1 MAVCAHCLLDVPGE
15 PAIRETID
23 GKVTIFCCPGCRAI
37 HALLRSEG
45 LTGFYD
51 RRQGWIPGP
60 PETARVPLDAFDG
73 AVRTSGR
80 QAEADLV
87 LSGIRCASCVWL
99 IERYLGRR
107 HGILSTRVNFAT
119 GRARVSWDPSET
131 GIRDVILAI
140 RALGYTPYPPESLP
154 AGDAL
159 RRETSDLL
167 LRFGTAAFLSMQVML
182 FTAGLYAGYFQG
194 IDARYAH
201 LFRWLCF
208 LLSTPV
214 VFYSGAPF
222 FHGALHG
229 ARHGAFG
236 MDALVFLG
244 AFSAYGYSTASLFLG
259 GEVYFDTAT
268 MILTLILL
276 GRYIEAG
283 ARAHAAEGISRLVR
297 IAPVMARK
305 AVPGGG
311 TADVPVASLS
321 PGDLV
326 EVVPGERMPV
336 DGNVVEGGSEAD
348 EALLSGES
356 APVPKTAGDPV
367 VAGSLNGTGRLLV
380 RVART
385 GADTVLSRIVQ
396 AVEEAQARKA
406 PIQRLADR
414 VVGGFVPFI
423 VLVAAGTILFRLH
436 GGIPLHAALMAG
448 ISVLVIACPCALGLA
463 TPLAVLVGTTSAQ
476 ARGIL
481 IRGGDVLEQTARVRC
496 VLFDKT
502 GTLTLGRPRLT
513 HVEGIGIGR
522 EDALRLAASLESSSE
537 HAIGRAIAEAFP
549 AARRLPVH
557 GFRAHP
563 GEGIEGEIDG
573 VRYLLGR
580 PELLERFG
588 VALDGDA
595 SRAYAAHS
603 AARRTAVLLSDASR
617 PLAILATE
625 DALRPEAAGAVSL
638 LRASGTAVAMVTG
651 DDPGVAER
659 VAGEAGI
666 GDVRARVTPEGKRE
680 EVRRARER
688 FGPVLVVGDGVNDAP
703 ALAEADVGVAM
714 GRGTGLAI
722 HSAGATL
729 MTEDLLRIP
738 AFLALSRATMRV
750 IRQNLFWAF
759 SYNLVAIPLAVVG
772 KLHPIA
778 AAAFMVGSSLLV
790 VGNSLRLSGPF
801 HKYGVAPRASMRRA
815 GKARD

>member
-1 MAVCAHCLLDVPGE
+1 MSGNSTKAVCAHCLLEVPVE
-15 PAIRETID
+15 AAIRETID
-23 GKVTIFCCPGCRAI
+23 GKDTVFCCPGCRAI

-45 LTGFYD
+45 LTGFYT
-51 RRQGWIPGP
+51 RRNGWTPGP
-60 PETARVPLDAFDG
+60 PESARVPIDSFDG
-73 AVRTSGR
+73 AVRISGR
-80 QAEADLV
+80 RAEADLV
-87 LSGIRCASCVWL
+87 LTGIRCASCVWL
-99 IERYLGRR
+99 IERYLGGRP
-107 HGILSTRVNFAT
+107 GVLSARVNFAT
-119 GRARVSWDPSET
+119 GRSTISWDPSVT
-131 GIRDVILAI
+131 GIGPIVMAI
-140 RALGYTPYPPESLP
+140 RALGYTPYPPESLS

-194 IDARYAH
+194 IDARYAR

-222 FHGALHG
+222 LRGALRG

-244 AFSAYGYSTASLFLG
+244 AFSAYAYSIASLFLG

-283 ARAHAAEGISRLVR
+283 AKSRAADGISRLVR
-297 IAPVMARK
+297 LSPVTARK

-311 TADVPVASLS
+311 TIDVPVASLS

-326 EVVPGERMPV
+326 EIVPGERISA
-336 DGNVVEGGSEAD
+336 DGSVAEGISEAD
-348 EALLSGES
+348 ESMLTGES

-380 RVART
+380 RVLRT
-385 GADTVLSRIVQ
+385 GGETVLSQVVQ

-406 PIQRLADR
+406 PIQRAADR
-414 VVGGFVPFI
+414 VVRVFVPSI

-436 GGIPLHAALMAG
+436 AGIPPHAALMAG

-463 TPLAVLVGTTSAQ
+463 TPLAVLVGTASAQ

-481 IRGGDVLEQTARVRC
+481 VRGGDVIELAARVRC

-502 GTLTLGRPRLT
+502 GTLTRGRPRLAA
-513 HVEGIGIGR
+513 VEGIGIGR
-522 EDALRLAASLESSSE
+522 DDALRIAASIEASSE
-537 HAIGRAIAEAFP
+537 HAIGRAIADALP
-549 AARRLPVH
+549 VARRLPVRR
-557 GFRAHP
+557 FRAHP

-580 PELLERFG
+580 PELLARFG
-588 VALDGDA
+588 VEPGEE
-595 SRAYAAHS
+595 
-603 AARRTAVLLSDASR
+603 AARRIAALPAADRTAVLLADDSR
-617 PLAILATE
+617 PIAILATE
-625 DALRPEAAGAVSL
+625 DTLRPEAAGAVSR
-638 LRASGTAVAMVTG
+638 LRASGIAVAMVTG
-651 DDPGVAER
+651 DDPAVAAR

-666 GDVRARVTPEGKRE
+666 DDVRARVTPEGKSE
-680 EVRRARER
+680 EVRRARKR

-703 ALAEADVGVAM
+703 ALAEGDVGVAM

-722 HSAGATL
+722 HSASATL

-738 AFLALSRATMRV
+738 SFLALSRATMRV

-759 SYNLVAIPLAVVG
+759 SYNLVAVPLAVAG

-778 AAAFMVGSSLLV
+778 AAAFMAGSSLLV
-790 VGNSLRLSGPF
+790 AGNSLRLRKG
-801 HKYGVAPRASMRRA
+801 G
-815 GKARD
+815 G

>member
-1 MAVCAHCLLDVPGE
+1 MAACAHCLLEVPE
-15 PAIRETID
+15 ESATRETVD
-23 GKVTIFCCPGCRAI
+23 GRETFFCCPGCREI
-37 HALLRSEG
+37 HRLLRSEG
-45 LTGFYD
+45 LTGFYA
-51 RRQGWIPGP
+51 RRHGWTPGP
-60 PETARVPLDAFDG
+60 PESARVPLDAFDG
-73 AVRTSGR
+73 AVRSSGR

-99 IERYLGRR
+99 IERYLGGRP
-107 HGILSTRVNFAT
+107 GVLSTRVNFAT
-119 GRARVSWDPSET
+119 GRARISWDPSET
-131 GIRDVILAI
+131 GIGDVVLAI

-154 AGDAL
+154 VGDAL

-194 IDARYAH
+194 IDARYER
-201 LFRWLCF
+201 LFRVLCF

-222 FHGALHG
+222 LLGALRG

-283 ARAHAAEGISRLVR
+283 ARSRAADGISRLVR
-297 IAPVMARK
+297 LAPVMARK

-311 TADVPVASLS
+311 AIDVPVASLS
-321 PGDLV
+321 PADLV
-326 EVVPGERMPV
+326 EIVPGERMPV
-336 DGNVVEGGSEAD
+336 DGKVIEGNSEAD
-348 EALLSGES
+348 ESMLTGES
-356 APVPKTAGDPV
+356 APVSKTAGDPV

-380 RVART
+380 QVVRT
-385 GADTVLSRIVQ
+385 GGETVLSRVVQ

-406 PIQRLADR
+406 PIQRAADR
-414 VVGGFVPFI
+414 VVRFFVPAI
-423 VLVAAGTILFRLH
+423 LLIAAGTVFLGLH
-436 GGIPLHAALMAG
+436 GGSLPHVALMAG

-481 IRGGDVLEQTARVRC
+481 VRGGDVLEQAARVRC

-513 HVEGIGIGR
+513 DVEGIGIGR
-522 EDALRLAASLESSSE
+522 EDALRLAASLEASSE
-537 HAIGRAIAEAFP
+537 HAIGRAIADALP
-549 AARRLPVH
+549 AAGCLPVR

-588 VALDGDA
+588 VSASGEA
-595 SRAYAAHS
+595 SRAYAALS
-603 AARRTAVLLSDASR
+603 AARRTAVLLSDGSR

-651 DDPGVAER
+651 DDPGVAAR
-659 VAGEAGI
+659 VAGEVGI
-666 GDVRARVTPEGKRE
+666 EDIRARVTPEGKRG

-759 SYNLVAIPLAVVG
+759 SYNLVAIPLAVAG

-778 AAAFMVGSSLLV
+778 AAAFMAGSSLLV
-790 VGNSLRLSGPF
+790 VGNSLRL
-801 HKYGVAPRASMRRA
+801 RR
-815 GKARD
+815 GAR

>member
-1 MAVCAHCLLDVPGE
+1 MAVCAHCLLGVPE
-15 PAIRETID
+15 ASATRETID
-23 GKVTIFCCPGCRAI
+23 GRETIFCCPGCRAI
-37 HALLRSEG
+37 HGLLRSEG
-45 LTGFYD
+45 LTGFYA
-51 RRQGWIPGP
+51 RRHGWTPGP
-60 PETARVPLDAFDG
+60 PETTRVPLDAFDG
-73 AVRTSGR
+73 AVRASGR
-80 QAEADLV
+80 HAEADLV

-99 IERYLGRR
+99 IERYLGGRP
-107 HGILSTRVNFAT
+107 GILSTRVNFAT
-119 GRARVSWDPSET
+119 GRARVYWDPSET
-131 GIRDVILAI
+131 GIGEVVLAI

-194 IDARYAH
+194 IDARYAS
-201 LFRWLCF
+201 LFRGLCF

-214 VFYSGAPF
+214 IFYSGAPF
-222 FHGALHG
+222 IRGALRG

-259 GEVYFDTAT
+259 GDVYFDTAT

-276 GRYIEAG
+276 GRCIEAG
-283 ARAHAAEGISRLVR
+283 ARARAAEGISRLVR
-297 IAPVMARK
+297 LAPVMARK

-321 PGDLV
+321 AEDLV

-336 DGNVVEGGSEAD
+336 DGTVVEGASEAD

-367 VAGSLNGTGRLLV
+367 IAGALNGTGRLLV

-414 VVGGFVPFI
+414 VVRGFVPTI

-436 GGIPLHAALMAG
+436 GGIPPQAALMAG

-463 TPLAVLVGTTSAQ
+463 TPLAVLIGTTSAQ

-481 IRGGDVLEQTARVRC
+481 VRGGDVLEQAAGVRC

-502 GTLTLGRPRLT
+502 GTLTLGRPRLMD
-513 HVEGIGIGR
+513 VEGIGIGC
-522 EDALRLAASLESSSE
+522 EDALGLAASLESSSE
-537 HAIGRAIAEAFP
+537 HAIGRAIAEAYP
-549 AARRLPVH
+549 APRRLTVR

-588 VALDGDA
+588 VAVDGET
-595 SRAYAAHS
+595 SRAYAAIS
-603 AARRTAVLLSDASR
+603 ASLRTAVLLSDGSR

-625 DALRPEAAGAVSL
+625 DALRPEAAEAVSL
-638 LRASGTAVAMVTG
+638 LRASGIAVAMVTG
-651 DDPGVAER
+651 DGPGVAAR

-666 GDVRARVTPEGKRE
+666 DDIRARVTPEGKRE

-688 FGPVLVVGDGVNDAP
+688 YGPVLVVGEGVNDAP
-703 ALAEADVGVAM
+703 ALAEAEVGVAM

-729 MTEDLLRIP
+729 MTEDLRRIP

-759 SYNLVAIPLAVVG
+759 SYNLVAVPLAVAG

-790 VGNSLRLSGPF
+790 VGNSLRLRKG
-801 HKYGVAPRASMRRA
+801 GR
-815 GKARD
+815 

>member
-1 MAVCAHCLLDVPGE
+1 MSEPVHGTRCAHCLLEVPE
-15 PAIRETID
+15 ESATRETID
-23 GKVTIFCCPGCRAI
+23 GKETIFCCPGCRAI
-37 HALLRSEG
+37 HGLLCSEG
-45 LTGFYD
+45 LSGFYT
-51 RRQGWIPGP
+51 RRKGWTPGP
-60 PETARVPLDAFDG
+60 PETARVPIDAFDG
-73 AVRTSGR
+73 AVRTDGGED
-80 QAEADLV
+80 AADLLV
-87 LSGIRCASCVWL
+87 SGIRCASCVWL
-99 IERYLGRR
+99 IERYLEGRP
-107 HGILSTRVNFAT
+107 GIRSVRVNFAT
-119 GRARVSWDPSET
+119 GRARVAWT
-131 GIRDVILAI
+131 HGAIGIGDVVLAI
-140 RALGYTPYPPESLP
+140 RALGYAPYPPESLP

-159 RRETSDLL
+159 RREKSDLL

-194 IDARYAH
+194 IDARYAQ

-222 FHGALHG
+222 FRGALRG

-259 GEVYFDTAT
+259 GDVYFDTAT

-283 ARAHAAEGISRLVR
+283 ARARAADGISRLVR
-297 IAPVMARK
+297 LAPVMARK

-336 DGNVVEGGSEAD
+336 DGNVAEGGSEAD

-356 APVPKTAGDPV
+356 APVPKAAGDPV

-414 VVGGFVPFI
+414 VVRFFVPAI
-423 VLVAAGTILFRLH
+423 LLIAAGTVFFRIY
-436 GGIPLHAALMAG
+436 GGSPAHAALMAG

-481 IRGGDVLEQTARVRC
+481 VRGGDVLEQAAKVRC

-502 GTLTLGRPRLT
+502 GTLTLGRPRLS

-522 EDALRLAASLESSSE
+522 EDALRLAASLEASSE

-549 AARRLPVH
+549 AARRLPVR

-573 VRYLLGR
+573 VPYLLGR

-588 VALDGDA
+588 VAVDGEA
-595 SRAYAAHS
+595 TRAYTALS
-603 AARRTAVLLSDASR
+603 AARRTTVLLSDRSR
-617 PLAILATE
+617 PLAIFATE
-625 DALRPEAAGAVSL
+625 DALRPEAAEAVSL
-638 LRASGTAVAMVTG
+638 LRAAGTAVAMVTG
-651 DDPGVAER
+651 DDPGVAAR
-659 VAGEAGI
+659 VAGEVGI
-666 GDVRARVTPEGKRE
+666 GDIRARVTPEGKRE

-729 MTEDLLRIP
+729 MTEDLLRVP

-759 SYNLVAIPLAVVG
+759 SYNLAAIPLAVAG
-772 KLHPIA
+772 KLHPII
-778 AAAFMVGSSLLV
+778 AAAFMAGSSLLV
-790 VGNSLRLSGPF
+790 VGNSLRLRKG
-801 HKYGVAPRASMRRA
+801 
-815 GKARD
+815 GK

>member
-1 MAVCAHCLLDVPGE
+1 MAVCAHCLLEVPEGS
-15 PAIRETID
+15 ATRETID
-23 GKVTIFCCPGCRAI
+23 GKEATFCCPGCRAI
-37 HALLRSEG
+37 YGLLRSEG
-45 LTGFYD
+45 LGGFYA
-51 RRQGWIPGP
+51 RRHGWTPGP
-60 PETARVPLDAFDG
+60 PETARVPLDAFGG

-99 IERYLGRR
+99 IERYLGGRP
-107 HGILSTRVNFAT
+107 GILSTRVNFAT
-119 GRARVSWDPSET
+119 GRARISWDPSRT
-131 GIRDVILAI
+131 GIVDVLAAI

-154 AGDAL
+154 GGDAL

-194 IDARYAH
+194 IEARYAQ

-214 VFYSGAPF
+214 LFYCGAPF
-222 FHGALHG
+222 FLGALRG

-268 MILTLILL
+268 MILTLVLL

-283 ARAHAAEGISRLVR
+283 ARSRAADGISRLVR
-297 IAPVMARK
+297 LTPVMARK

-311 TADVPVASLS
+311 TIDVPVASLS
-321 PGDLV
+321 RGDLV
-326 EVVPGERMPV
+326 EIVPGERMPA
-336 DGNVVEGGSEAD
+336 DGNVAEGNSEAD
-348 EALLSGES
+348 ESMLTGES
-356 APVPKTAGDPV
+356 APVSKAAGDPV
-367 VAGSLNGTGRLLV
+367 AAGSLNGTGRLLV

-385 GADTVLSRIVQ
+385 GAETVLSRVVQ

-406 PIQRLADR
+406 PIQRVADR
-414 VVGGFVPFI
+414 VVRLFVPAI
-423 VLVAAGTILFRLH
+423 LLVAAGTVFLGLH
-436 GGIPLHAALMAG
+436 GGSLPRAALMAG
-448 ISVLVIACPCALGLA
+448 ISVLVVACPCALGLA

-481 IRGGDVLEQTARVRC
+481 VRGGDVLEQAARVRC
-496 VLFDKT
+496 VLLDKT

-513 HVEGIGIGR
+513 DVEGIGIGR
-522 EDALRLAASLESSSE
+522 EEALRLAGSLEAASE
-537 HAIGRAIAEAFP
+537 HAIGRAIAEALP
-549 AARRLPVH
+549 ASRRLPVR

-573 VRYLLGR
+573 VRHLLGR

-588 VALDGDA
+588 VPVDGETL
-595 SRAYAAHS
+595 RAYAAHS
-603 AARRTAVLLSDASR
+603 AKRRTAVLLSGGPR

-638 LRASGTAVAMVTG
+638 LRASGVAVAMVTG
-651 DDPGVAER
+651 DDPGVAAR

-680 EVRRARER
+680 EGRRARGR

-759 SYNLVAIPLAVVG
+759 SYNLVAIPLAVAG
-772 KLHPIA
+772 RLHPIA
-778 AAAFMVGSSLLV
+778 AAAFMAGSSLLV
-790 VGNSLRLSGPF
+790 VGNSLRLRG
-801 HKYGVAPRASMRRA
+801 GGR
-815 GKARD
+815 

>member
-1 MAVCAHCLLDVPGE
+1 MALCAHCLLEVPKE

-23 GKVTIFCCPGCRAI
+23 GKETIFCCPGCRAI
-37 HALLRSEG
+37 HGLLRSEG

-51 RRQGWIPGP
+51 RRHGWTPGP

-80 QAEADLV
+80 QAEADL
-87 LSGIRCASCVWL
+87 LISGIRCASCVWL
-99 IERYLGRR
+99 IERYLGGRP
-107 HGILSTRVNFAT
+107 GVLSTRVNFAT
-119 GRARVSWDPSET
+119 GKARVSWDPSET
-131 GIRDVILAI
+131 GIGDVVLAI

-154 AGDAL
+154 VGDAL

-182 FTAGLYAGYFQG
+182 FTAGLYAGHFQG

-201 LFRWLCF
+201 IFRWLCF

-222 FHGALHG
+222 LLGALRG

-283 ARAHAAEGISRLVR
+283 AKARAAEGISRLVR
-297 IAPVMARK
+297 LAPVMARK
-305 AVPGGG
+305 SDPDGG

-326 EVVPGERMPV
+326 EIVPGERMPV

-396 AVEEAQARKA
+396 AVEEAQGRKA

-414 VVGGFVPFI
+414 VVRGFVPAI

-436 GGIPLHAALMAG
+436 GGIPPHAALMAG

-481 IRGGDVLEQTARVRC
+481 VRGGDVLEQGARVRC

-513 HVEGIGIGR
+513 DVEGIGIGR

-537 HAIGRAIAEAFP
+537 HAIGRAIAEAVP

-588 VALDGDA
+588 VAVDGEA

-603 AARRTAVLLSDASR
+603 ASLRTAVLLSDGLR
-617 PLAILATE
+617 PLAVFATE
-625 DALRPEAAGAVSL
+625 DAVRPEAAGAVSL
-638 LRASGTAVAMVTG
+638 LRASGTVVAMLTG
-651 DDPGVAER
+651 DDPGVAAR

-703 ALAEADVGVAM
+703 ALAEADVGIAM

-759 SYNLVAIPLAVVG
+759 SYNLVAIPLAVAG
-772 KLHPIA
+772 KLHPIV

-790 VGNSLRLSGPF
+790 VGNSLRLRKG
-801 HKYGVAPRASMRRA
+801 GR
-815 GKARD
+815 

>member
-1 MAVCAHCLLDVPGE
+1 MSEPVRGTRCAHCLLEVPE
-15 PAIRETID
+15 ESATRETID
-23 GKVTIFCCPGCRAI
+23 GKETIFCCPGCRAI
-37 HALLRSEG
+37 HGLLRSEG
-45 LTGFYD
+45 LSGFYT
-51 RRQGWIPGP
+51 RRKGWTPGP
-60 PETARVPLDAFDG
+60 PETARVPIDAFDG
-73 AVRTSGR
+73 AVRTDGGED
-80 QAEADLV
+80 AADL
-87 LSGIRCASCVWL
+87 LISGIRCASCVWL
-99 IERYLGRR
+99 IERYLEGRP
-107 HGILSTRVNFAT
+107 GIRSVRVNFAT
-119 GRARVSWDPSET
+119 GRARVAWT
-131 GIRDVILAI
+131 HGAIGIGDVVLAI
-140 RALGYTPYPPESLP
+140 RALGYAPYPPESLP

-159 RRETSDLL
+159 RREKSDLL

-194 IDARYAH
+194 IDARYAR

-222 FHGALHG
+222 FRGALRG

-259 GEVYFDTAT
+259 GDVYFDTAT

-283 ARAHAAEGISRLVR
+283 ARARAADGISRLVR
-297 IAPVMARK
+297 LAPVMARK

-336 DGNVVEGGSEAD
+336 DGNVAEGGSEAD

-356 APVPKTAGDPV
+356 APVPKAAGDPV

-414 VVGGFVPFI
+414 VVRFFVPAI
-423 VLVAAGTILFRLH
+423 LLIAAGTVFFRIY
-436 GGIPLHAALMAG
+436 GGSPAHAALMAG
-448 ISVLVIACPCALGLA
+448 ISVLVIAFPCALGLA

-481 IRGGDVLEQTARVRC
+481 VRGGDVLEQAAKVRC

-502 GTLTLGRPRLT
+502 GTLTLGRPRLS

-522 EDALRLAASLESSSE
+522 EDALRLAASLEASSE

-549 AARRLPVH
+549 AARRLPVK

-573 VRYLLGR
+573 IRYLLGR

-588 VALDGDA
+588 VAVDGEA
-595 SRAYAAHS
+595 TRAYAALS
-603 AARRTAVLLSDASR
+603 AKQRTAVLLSDGSR
-617 PLAILATE
+617 PLAIFATE
-625 DALRPEAAGAVSL
+625 DALRPEAAEAVSL
-638 LRASGTAVAMVTG
+638 LRAAGTAVAMVTG
-651 DDPGVAER
+651 DDPGVAAR
-659 VAGEAGI
+659 VAGEVGI
-666 GDVRARVTPEGKRE
+666 GDIRARVTPEGKRE

-729 MTEDLLRIP
+729 MTEDMLRIP

-759 SYNLVAIPLAVVG
+759 SYNLAAIPLAVAG
-772 KLHPIA
+772 KLHPII
-778 AAAFMVGSSLLV
+778 AAAFMAGSSLLV
-790 VGNSLRLSGPF
+790 VGNSLRLRKG
-801 HKYGVAPRASMRRA
+801 
-815 GKARD
+815 GK

>member
-1 MAVCAHCLLDVPGE
+1 MSGESALAVCAHCLLDVPE
-15 PAIRETID
+15 KYATRDTID
-23 GKVTIFCCPGCRAI
+23 GKETVFCCPGCRAI
-37 HALLRSEG
+37 YGLLRSEG
-45 LTGFYD
+45 LSGFYS
-51 RRQGWIPGP
+51 RRKGWTPGP
-60 PETARVPLDAFDG
+60 PETARVSIDAFDG
-73 AVRTSGR
+73 SVGTTGD
-80 QAEADLV
+80 EGVADLMI
-87 LSGIRCASCVWL
+87 SGIRCASCVWL
-99 IERYLGRR
+99 IERYLEGRPGVR
-107 HGILSTRVNFAT
+107 SVRVNFAT
-119 GRARVSWDPSET
+119 GRARVTWTSGAA
-131 GIRDVILAI
+131 GIVDVVEAI
-140 RALGYTPYPPESLP
+140 RALGYAPYPRESP
-154 AGDAL
+154 AAGDAL

-167 LRFGTAAFLSMQVML
+167 LRFGTAAFFSMQVML

-194 IDARYAH
+194 IDARYER

-222 FHGALHG
+222 FRGAIRG
-229 ARHGAFG
+229 ARHWAFG

-244 AFSAYGYSTASLFLG
+244 AFSAYGYGTASLFLG
-259 GEVYFDTAT
+259 GDVYFDTAT
-268 MILTLILL
+268 MIITLILL

-283 ARAHAAEGISRLVR
+283 AKARAAEGISRLVR
-297 IAPVMARK
+297 LAPVKTRK
-305 AVPGGG
+305 SIPGGG
-311 TADVPVASLS
+311 MIDVPVASLS
-321 PGDLV
+321 RGDLV

-385 GADTVLSRIVQ
+385 GAETVLSGIVQ

-406 PIQRLADR
+406 PIQRAADR
-414 VVGGFVPFI
+414 VVRFFVPAI
-423 VLVAAGTILFRLH
+423 LLVAAGTVFFGLR
-436 GGIPLHAALMAG
+436 GGSLPHAALMSG
-448 ISVLVIACPCALGLA
+448 IAVLVVACPCALGLA
-463 TPLAVLVGTTSAQ
+463 TPLAVLVGTASAQ

-481 IRGGDVLEQTARVRC
+481 VRGGDVIERAAGVRC
-496 VLFDKT
+496 VIFDKT

-513 HVEGIGIGR
+513 DVQGIGIGR
-522 EDALRLAASLESSSE
+522 GDALRLAASLESSSE
-537 HAIGRAIAEAFP
+537 HAIGKAIAEALP
-549 AARRLPVH
+549 AALRLPVH

-563 GEGIEGEIDG
+563 GEGIEGRIDG
-573 VRYLLGR
+573 ARYLLGR

-588 VALDGDA
+588 VALDVEA
-595 SRAYAAHS
+595 SRAYAALS
-603 AARRTAVLLSDASR
+603 AKRRTAVVLSDGSR

-625 DALRPEAAGAVSL
+625 DALRPEAARAVSL
-638 LRASGTAVAMVTG
+638 LRASGISVAMVTG
-651 DDPGVAER
+651 DDPGVAAR
-659 VAGEAGI
+659 VAAESGI
-666 GDVRARVTPEGKRE
+666 DDIRARVTPDGKRE
-680 EVRRARER
+680 EVRRARKR
-688 FGPVLVVGDGVNDAP
+688 FGSVLVVGDGVNDAS

-729 MTEDLLRIP
+729 LTEDLLRIP

-759 SYNLVAIPLAVVG
+759 SYNLAAIPLAVSG

-790 VGNSLRLSGPF
+790 VGNSLRLRKG
-801 HKYGVAPRASMRRA
+801 
-815 GKARD
+815 GK

>member
-1 MAVCAHCLLDVPGE
+1 MAVCAHCLLGVPE
-15 PAIRETID
+15 TSATRETID
-23 GKVTIFCCPGCRAI
+23 GRETIFCCPGCRAI
-37 HALLRSEG
+37 HGLLRSEG
-45 LTGFYD
+45 LTGFYA
-51 RRQGWIPGP
+51 RRHGWTPGP

-73 AVRTSGR
+73 AVRASGR
-80 QAEADLV
+80 HVEADLV
-87 LSGIRCASCVWL
+87 IFGIRCASCVWL
-99 IERYLGRR
+99 IERYLGGRP
-107 HGILSTRVNFAT
+107 GILSTRVNFAT

-131 GIRDVILAI
+131 GIGEVVLAI

-194 IDARYAH
+194 IDARYAS
-201 LFRWLCF
+201 LFRGLCF

-214 VFYSGAPF
+214 IFYSGAPF
-222 FHGALHG
+222 FRGALRG

-259 GEVYFDTAT
+259 GDVYFDTAT

-276 GRYIEAG
+276 GRCIEAG
-283 ARAHAAEGISRLVR
+283 ARARAAEGISRLVR
-297 IAPVMARK
+297 LAPVMARK

-321 PGDLV
+321 AEDLV

-336 DGNVVEGGSEAD
+336 DGTVVEGASEAD

-367 VAGSLNGTGRLLV
+367 IAGALNGTGRLLV

-414 VVGGFVPFI
+414 VVRGFVPTI

-436 GGIPLHAALMAG
+436 GGIPPQAALMAG

-463 TPLAVLVGTTSAQ
+463 TPLAVLIGTTSAQ

-481 IRGGDVLEQTARVRC
+481 VRGGDVLEQAAGVRC

-502 GTLTLGRPRLT
+502 GTLTLGRPRLID
-513 HVEGIGIGR
+513 VEGIGIGR
-522 EDALRLAASLESSSE
+522 EDALGLAASLESSSE
-537 HAIGRAIAEAFP
+537 HAIGRAIAEAYP
-549 AARRLPVH
+549 AARRLPVR

-588 VALDGDA
+588 VAVDGET
-595 SRAYAAHS
+595 SRAYAAIS
-603 AARRTAVLLSDASR
+603 AKQRTAVLLSDGSR

-625 DALRPEAAGAVSL
+625 DALRPEAAEAVSL
-638 LRASGTAVAMVTG
+638 LRASWIAVAMVTG
-651 DDPGVAER
+651 DGPGVAAR
-659 VAGEAGI
+659 VAEEAGI
-666 GDVRARVTPEGKRE
+666 DDIRARVTPEGKRE

-688 FGPVLVVGDGVNDAP
+688 YGPVLVVGDGVNDAP
-703 ALAEADVGVAM
+703 ALAEAEVGVAM

-729 MTEDLLRIP
+729 MTEDLRRIP

-759 SYNLVAIPLAVVG
+759 SYNLVAVPLAVAG

-790 VGNSLRLSGPF
+790 VGNSLRLRKG
-801 HKYGVAPRASMRRA
+801 GR
-815 GKARD
+815 

>member
-1 MAVCAHCLLDVPGE
+1 MSDNPAMAVCAHCLLEVTE
-15 PAIRETID
+15 ASATRETID
-23 GKVTIFCCPGCRAI
+23 GVETVFCCPGCRAI
-37 HALLRSEG
+37 HVLLLSEG
-45 LTGFYD
+45 LTGFYA
-51 RRQGWIPGP
+51 RRRGWTPGP

-73 AVRTSGR
+73 AIRASGR
-80 QAEADLV
+80 HAEADLV
-87 LSGIRCASCVWL
+87 ISGIRCASCVWL
-99 IERYLGRR
+99 IERYLGGRP
-107 HGILSTRVNFAT
+107 GVLSARVNFVT

-131 GIRDVILAI
+131 GIADVVLAI
-140 RALGYTPYPPESLP
+140 RALGYAPFPPESLP

-159 RRETSDLL
+159 RREASDLL

-194 IDARYAH
+194 IDAGYAQ

-222 FHGALHG
+222 LFGALRG

-236 MDALVFLG
+236 MDALVVLG
-244 AFSAYGYSTASLFLG
+244 AFSAYGYSTASLVLG
-259 GEVYFDTAT
+259 GDVYFDTAT

-283 ARAHAAEGISRLVR
+283 AKARAAEGISRLVR
-297 IAPVMARK
+297 LAPVTARK

-311 TADVPVASLS
+311 TADVPVASLAA
-321 PGDLV
+321 GDLV

-336 DGNVVEGGSEAD
+336 DGTVIEGASEAD

-356 APVPKTAGDPV
+356 APVPKTAGDAV
-367 VAGSLNGTGRLLV
+367 VAGALNGTGRLLV

-414 VVGGFVPFI
+414 VVSVFVPSI

-436 GGIPLHAALMAG
+436 GGIPPHAALMAG

-481 IRGGDVLEQTARVRC
+481 VRGGDVLEQASRVRC

-513 HVEGIGIGR
+513 DVEGIGIGR
-522 EDALRLAASLESSSE
+522 EDALRLAASLEASSE
-537 HAIGRAIAEAFP
+537 HAIGRAIAEACP
-549 AARRLPVH
+549 AARRLPVR

-563 GEGIEGEIDG
+563 GEGIEGEIGG

-580 PELLERFG
+580 PELLGRFG
-588 VALDGDA
+588 VAVDGET

-603 AARRTAVLLSDASR
+603 AARRTAVLLSDGSR

-625 DALRPEAAGAVSL
+625 DALRPEAAEAVSL
-638 LRASGTAVAMVTG
+638 LRASGIAVGMVTG
-651 DDPGVAER
+651 DDPGVAAR

-666 GDVRARVTPEGKRE
+666 ADVRARVTPEGKRV

-688 FGPVLVVGDGVNDAP
+688 SGSVLVVGDGVNDAP

-759 SYNLVAIPLAVVG
+759 SYNLAAIPLAVAG

-778 AAAFMVGSSLLV
+778 AAAFMAGSSLVV
-790 VGNSLRLSGPF
+790 VGNSLRL
-801 HKYGVAPRASMRRA
+801 RR
-815 GKARD
+815 GGR

>member
-1 MAVCAHCLLDVPGE
+1 MAVCAHCLLEVPE
-15 PAIRETID
+15 ASATRETVD
-23 GKVTIFCCPGCRAI
+23 GKETIFCCPGCRAI
-37 HALLRSEG
+37 HGLLRSEG
-45 LTGFYD
+45 LTGFYA
-51 RRQGWIPGP
+51 RRHGWTPGP
-60 PETARVPLDAFDG
+60 PESSRVPLDAFDG
-73 AVRTSGR
+73 AVRASGR

-87 LSGIRCASCVWL
+87 ISGIRCASCVWL

-107 HGILSTRVNFAT
+107 PGILSTRVNFAT

-131 GIRDVILAI
+131 GIGDVVQAV

-194 IDARYAH
+194 IDARYEN
-201 LFRWLCF
+201 LFRGLCF

-214 VFYSGAPF
+214 IFYSGAPF
-222 FHGALHG
+222 FRGALRG
-229 ARHGAFG
+229 ARRGAFG

-259 GEVYFDTAT
+259 GDVYFDTAT

-283 ARAHAAEGISRLVR
+283 ARARAAEGISRLVR
-297 IAPVMARK
+297 LAPVTARK

-311 TADVPVASLS
+311 TAGVPVASLS
-321 PGDLV
+321 PEDLV

-336 DGNVVEGGSEAD
+336 DGTVVDGASEAD
-348 EALLSGES
+348 ESLLSGES
-356 APVPKTAGDPV
+356 APVPKTAGDTV
-367 VAGSLNGTGRLLV
+367 IAGALNGTGRLLV

-385 GADTVLSRIVQ
+385 GAETVLTRIVA

-414 VVGGFVPFI
+414 VVRGFVPSI

-436 GGIPLHAALMAG
+436 GGVLPQAALMAG

-481 IRGGDVLEQTARVRC
+481 VRGGDVLEQAGGVRC

-513 HVEGIGIGR
+513 DVEGIGIGR

-537 HAIGRAIAEAFP
+537 HAIGRAIAEAYP

-580 PELLERFG
+580 PELLGRFG
-588 VALDGDA
+588 VAVDA
-595 SRAYAAHS
+595 GTSRTYAALS
-603 AARRTAVLLSDASR
+603 AARRTAVLLSDGSR
-617 PLAILATE
+617 PIAILATE
-625 DALRPEAAGAVSL
+625 DALRPEAAEAVSL
-638 LRASGTAVAMVTG
+638 LRASGIAVAMVTG
-651 DDPGVAER
+651 DDPVVAAR

-666 GDVRARVTPEGKRE
+666 GDIRARVAPEGKRE

-688 FGPVLVVGDGVNDAP
+688 SGPVLVVGDGVNDAP

-729 MTEDLLRIP
+729 MTEDLRRIP

-759 SYNLVAIPLAVVG
+759 SYNLVAIPLAVAG
-772 KLHPIA
+772 KLHPIV
-778 AAAFMVGSSLLV
+778 AAAFMAGSSLLV
-790 VGNSLRLSGPF
+790 VGNSLRLRKG
-801 HKYGVAPRASMRRA
+801 GR
-815 GKARD
+815 

>member
-1 MAVCAHCLLDVPGE
+1 
-15 PAIRETID
+15 
-23 GKVTIFCCPGCRAI
+23 
-37 HALLRSEG
+37 
-45 LTGFYD
+45 
-51 RRQGWIPGP
+51 
-60 PETARVPLDAFDG
+60 
-73 AVRTSGR
+73 
-80 QAEADLV
+80 
-87 LSGIRCASCVWL
+87 
-99 IERYLGRR
+99 
-107 HGILSTRVNFAT
+107 
-119 GRARVSWDPSET
+119 
-131 GIRDVILAI
+131 
-140 RALGYTPYPPESLP
+140 
-154 AGDAL
+154 
-159 RRETSDLL
+159 
-167 LRFGTAAFLSMQVML
+167 
-182 FTAGLYAGYFQG
+182 
-194 IDARYAH
+194 
-201 LFRWLCF
+201 
-208 LLSTPV
+208 
-214 VFYSGAPF
+214 
-222 FHGALHG
+222 
-229 ARHGAFG
+229 
-236 MDALVFLG
+236 
-244 AFSAYGYSTASLFLG
+244 
-259 GEVYFDTAT
+259 
-268 MILTLILL
+268 
-276 GRYIEAG
+276 
-283 ARAHAAEGISRLVR
+283 
-297 IAPVMARK
+297 
-305 AVPGGG
+305 
-311 TADVPVASLS
+311 
-321 PGDLV
+321 
-326 EVVPGERMPV
+326 MPV

-356 APVPKTAGDPV
+356 APVPKTAGDLV

-414 VVGGFVPFI
+414 VVRGFVPSI

-436 GGIPLHAALMAG
+436 GGIPPHAALMAG

-481 IRGGDVLEQTARVRC
+481 VRGGDVLEQAATVRC

-513 HVEGIGIGR
+513 DVEGIGIGR
-522 EDALRLAASLESSSE
+522 EDALRLAASLEFSSE

-549 AARRLPVH
+549 AARRLPVL

-588 VALDGDA
+588 VAVDGDT

-603 AARRTAVLLSDASR
+603 SARRTAVLLSDGSR
-617 PLAILATE
+617 ALAILATE

-638 LRASGTAVAMVTG
+638 LRASGTAVVMVTG
-651 DDPGVAER
+651 DDPGVAAR
-659 VAGEAGI
+659 VAAEAGI

-759 SYNLVAIPLAVVG
+759 SYNLVAIPLAVAG

-790 VGNSLRLSGPF
+790 VGNSLRLRKG
-801 HKYGVAPRASMRRA
+801 GR
-815 GKARD
+815 

>member
-1 MAVCAHCLLDVPGE
+1 MFE
-15 PAIRETID
+15 
-23 GKVTIFCCPGCRAI
+23 
-37 HALLRSEG
+37 
-45 LTGFYD
+45 
-51 RRQGWIPGP
+51 
-60 PETARVPLDAFDG
+60 G
-73 AVRTSGR
+73 AVRTSGAE
-80 QAEADLV
+80 AEADLV
-87 LSGIRCASCVWL
+87 ISGIRCASCVWL
-99 IERYLGRR
+99 IERYLGGRP
-107 HGILSTRVNFAT
+107 GILSARVNFAT
-119 GRARVSWDPSET
+119 GRARVSWKPSES
-131 GIRDVILAI
+131 GIGEIVGAI
-140 RALGYTPYPPESLP
+140 RSLGYTPYPPESLP

-208 LLSTPV
+208 FLSTPV
-214 VFYSGAPF
+214 IFYSGAPF
-222 FHGALHG
+222 FRGALRG
-229 ARHGAFG
+229 ARRGAFG

-244 AFSAYGYSTASLFLG
+244 SFSAYGYSTVSLLLG

-268 MILTLILL
+268 MILTILLL

-283 ARAHAAEGISRLVR
+283 ARARAAEGISRLVR
-297 IAPVMARK
+297 LAPVTARL
-305 AVPGGG
+305 ALPGGG
-311 TADVPVASLS
+311 SADVPVASLS

-336 DGNVVEGGSEAD
+336 DGTVVDGGSEAD
-348 EALLSGES
+348 EALLTGES
-356 APVPKTAGDPV
+356 APVRKNAGDPV

-385 GADTVLSRIVQ
+385 GAETVLSRIVQ

-414 VVGGFVPFI
+414 VVRGFVPSI
-423 VLVAAGTILFRLH
+423 LAIAAGTVLFRLS
-436 GGIPLHAALMAG
+436 GGFPFQVALMAG

-463 TPLAVLVGTTSAQ
+463 TPLAVLAGTTSAQ

-481 IRGGDVLEQTARVRC
+481 VRGGDVLEQAANVRC

-513 HVEGIGIGR
+513 DVAGIGTGR
-522 EDALRLAASLESSSE
+522 EEALRLAASLESSSE
-537 HAIGRAIAEAFP
+537 HAIGRAITQAVP
-549 AARRLPVH
+549 HARQLPVRR
-557 GFRAHP
+557 FRAHP
-563 GEGIEGEIDG
+563 GEGIEGEIAG
-573 VRYLLGR
+573 VRYLLGS
-580 PELLERFG
+580 PELLGRSG
-588 VALDGDA
+588 VPVDGET
-595 SRAYAAHS
+595 SRAYAALS
-603 AARRTAVLLSDASR
+603 ASLRTAVLLSDGSR

-625 DALRPEAAGAVSL
+625 DALRPEAREAVSL
-638 LRASGTAVAMVTG
+638 LRAAGIAVAMVTG
-651 DDPGVAER
+651 DDPGVAQR

-666 GDVRARVTPEGKRE
+666 TVFRARVTPEGKRE

-703 ALAEADVGVAM
+703 ALAEADVGVSM

-722 HSAGATL
+722 HSSGATL

-738 AFLALSRATMRV
+738 AFLALSRATLRV

-759 SYNLVAIPLAVVG
+759 SYNLAAVPLAVAG

-778 AAAFMVGSSLLV
+778 AAAFMAGSSLLV
-790 VGNSLRLSGPF
+790 VGNSLRL
-801 HKYGVAPRASMRRA
+801 RRR
-815 GKARD
+815 GR

>member
-1 MAVCAHCLLDVPGE
+1 MALCAHCLLEVPD
-15 PAIRETID
+15 ASATRETFD
-23 GKVTIFCCPGCRAI
+23 GKETIFCCPGCRAI
-37 HALLRSEG
+37 HGLLRSEG
-45 LTGFYD
+45 LSGFYA
-51 RRQGWIPGP
+51 RRHGWTPGP
-60 PETARVPLDAFDG
+60 PEGSRVPLDAFDG
-73 AVRTSGR
+73 AVRASGR
-80 QAEADLV
+80 QADADLV
-87 LSGIRCASCVWL
+87 ISGIRCASCVWL
-99 IERYLGRR
+99 IERYLGGRP
-107 HGILSTRVNFAT
+107 GILSTRVNFAT
-119 GRARVSWDPSET
+119 GKARVSWDPSKT
-131 GIRDVILAI
+131 GIGDVVLAI

-222 FHGALHG
+222 FFGALRG
-229 ARHGAFG
+229 ARRGSFG

-259 GEVYFDTAT
+259 GDVYFDTAT

-283 ARAHAAEGISRLVR
+283 ARARAAEGISRLVR
-297 IAPVMARK
+297 LAPVMARK
-305 AVPGGG
+305 AAPDGG
-311 TADVPVASLS
+311 TTDVPVASLS
-321 PGDLV
+321 AGDLV

-414 VVGGFVPFI
+414 VVRGFVPSI
-423 VLVAAGTILFRLH
+423 VLVAAGTILLRLH
-436 GGIPLHAALMAG
+436 GGIPPHSALMAG

-481 IRGGDVLEQTARVRC
+481 VRGGDVLEQAARVRC

-513 HVEGIGIGR
+513 DVEGIGIGR

-549 AARRLPVH
+549 AARRLPVR

-588 VALDGDA
+588 VDVDGEA
-595 SRAYAAHS
+595 SRAYAALS
-603 AARRTAVLLSDASR
+603 AARRTAFLLSDGSK
-617 PLAILATE
+617 PLAIFATE
-625 DALRPEAAGAVSL
+625 DALRPEAAKAVSL
-638 LRASGTAVAMVTG
+638 LRDSGTAVAMVTG
-651 DDPGVAER
+651 DDPGVAAR
-659 VAGEAGI
+659 VAVETGI
-666 GDVRARVTPEGKRE
+666 ETVRSRVTPEGKRE
-680 EVRRARER
+680 AVRRARER

-759 SYNLVAIPLAVVG
+759 SYNLAAIPLAVAG

-790 VGNSLRLSGPF
+790 VGNSLRLRKG
-801 HKYGVAPRASMRRA
+801 GN
-815 GKARD
+815 

>member
-1 MAVCAHCLLDVPGE
+1 VSGVSGIPVCAHCLLAVPE
-15 PAIRETID
+15 EAAIRETID
-23 GKVTIFCCPGCRAI
+23 GKETTFCCPGCRAI
-37 HALLRSEG
+37 FGLLRSEG
-45 LTGFYD
+45 LTGFYR
-51 RRQGWIPGP
+51 RRQGWTPGP
-60 PETARVPLDAFDG
+60 PEAARVPHDAFDG
-73 AVRTSGR
+73 AVRTSGGR
-80 QAEADLV
+80 SEADLV
-87 LSGIRCASCVWL
+87 ISGIRCASCVWL
-99 IERYLGRR
+99 IERYLGGRP
-107 HGILSTRVNFAT
+107 GIRSVRVNFAT
-119 GRARVSWDPSET
+119 GRGRVSWDSSIT
-131 GIRDVILAI
+131 GIGEVVEAI

-154 AGDAL
+154 AGDDL

-194 IDARYAH
+194 IEARYAL

-214 VFYSGAPF
+214 IFYSGAPF
-222 FHGALHG
+222 FRGALRG

-244 AFSAYGYSTASLFLG
+244 AFSAYGYSTASLVLG
-259 GEVYFDTAT
+259 GDVYFDTAT

-283 ARAHAAEGISRLVR
+283 ARVRAAEGISRLVR
-297 IAPVMARK
+297 LAPVTARK
-305 AVPGGG
+305 AIPGGG
-311 TADVPVASLS
+311 TVDVPVASLS

-336 DGNVVEGGSEAD
+336 DGDVVEGGTEAD
-348 EALLSGES
+348 EALLTGES
-356 APVPKTAGDPV
+356 APVAKTTGDPV

-380 RVART
+380 RVVRT
-385 GADTVLSRIVQ
+385 GAATVLSRIVA

-414 VVGGFVPFI
+414 VVRGFVPSI
-423 VLVAAGTILFRLH
+423 LVVAAGTVLFRLLA
-436 GGIPLHAALMAG
+436 GSPPHAALMAG

-481 IRGGDVLEQTARVRC
+481 VRGGDVLEQAAKVRC

-513 HVEGIGIGR
+513 DADGIGIGR

-549 AARRLPVH
+549 AGRRLPVH

-588 VALDGDA
+588 IAVEGEA
-595 SRAYAAHS
+595 SRAYAALS
-603 AARRTAVLLSDASR
+603 AARRTAVLLSAGSKTV
-617 PLAILATE
+617 AIFATE
-625 DALRPEAAGAVSL
+625 DALRPEAAEAVSL
-638 LRASGTAVAMVTG
+638 LRAAGIAVAMVTG
-651 DDPGVAER
+651 DDPGVAQR

-666 GDVRARVTPEGKRE
+666 GFVRARVTPEGKRE
-680 EVRRARER
+680 EVRRARVR

-738 AFLALSRATMRV
+738 AFLALSRATLRV

-759 SYNLVAIPLAVVG
+759 SYNLVAIPLAVAG

-778 AAAFMVGSSLLV
+778 AAAFMAGSSLLV
-790 VGNSLRLSGPF
+790 VGNSLRLRSG
-801 HKYGVAPRASMRRA
+801 GR
-815 GKARD
+815 

>member
-1 MAVCAHCLLDVPGE
+1 MSVCAHCLLEVPG
-15 PAIRETID
+15 ASATRETVD
-23 GKVTIFCCPGCRAI
+23 GRETIFCCTGCRAI
-37 HALLRSEG
+37 HDLLRSEG
-45 LTGFYD
+45 LTGFYA
-51 RRQGWIPGP
+51 RRRGWAPGP
-60 PETARVPLDAFDG
+60 PESARVPLDAFDG
-73 AVRTSGR
+73 AVRASGR
-80 QAEADLV
+80 HAEADLV
-87 LSGIRCASCVWL
+87 ISGIRCASCVWL
-99 IERYLGRR
+99 IERYLGGRT
-107 HGILSTRVNFAT
+107 GILSTRVNFVT
-119 GRARVSWDPSET
+119 GRARVSWDPSKI
-131 GIRDVILAI
+131 GIGDVVLAI

-194 IDARYAH
+194 IDAGYAS
-201 LFRWLCF
+201 LFRGLCF

-214 VFYSGAPF
+214 IFYSGAPF
-222 FHGALHG
+222 IRGAFRG

-259 GEVYFDTAT
+259 GDVYFDTAT

-283 ARAHAAEGISRLVR
+283 ARARAAEGISRLVR
-297 IAPVMARK
+297 LAPVTARK
-305 AVPGGG
+305 AVTGGG

-321 PGDLV
+321 AEDLV

-336 DGNVVEGGSEAD
+336 DGTVVEGASEAD

-367 VAGSLNGTGRLLV
+367 IAGALNGTGRLLV

-414 VVGGFVPFI
+414 VVRGFVPSI
-423 VLVAAGTILFRLH
+423 VLVAAGTVLFRLH
-436 GGIPLHAALMAG
+436 GGSPPHAALMAG

-481 IRGGDVLEQTARVRC
+481 VRGGDVLEQASRVRC

-502 GTLTLGRPRLT
+502 GTLTLGRPRLID
-513 HVEGIGIGR
+513 VDGIGTGR

-537 HAIGRAIAEAFP
+537 HAIGRAIAEAYP

-580 PELLERFG
+580 PELLGRFG
-588 VALDGDA
+588 VAVDGVV
-595 SRAYAAHS
+595 SRAYAAFS
-603 AARRTAVLLSDASR
+603 ASLRTAVLLSDGSR

-625 DALRPEAAGAVSL
+625 DALRPEAAEAVSL
-638 LRASGTAVAMVTG
+638 LRASGIAVAMVTG
-651 DDPGVAER
+651 DDPGVAAR

-666 GDVRARVTPEGKRE
+666 GDVFARVTPEGKRE

-688 FGPVLVVGDGVNDAP
+688 YGPVLVVGDGVNDAP

-729 MTEDLLRIP
+729 MTEDLRRIP

-759 SYNLVAIPLAVVG
+759 SYNLAAIPLAVAG

-778 AAAFMVGSSLLV
+778 AAAFMAGSSLLV
-790 VGNSLRLSGPF
+790 VGNSLRLR
-801 HKYGVAPRASMRRA
+801 KA
-815 GKARD
+815 GR

>member
-1 MAVCAHCLLDVPGE
+1 MSGDMAMAACAHCLLEVPE
-15 PAIRETID
+15 ASATRETID
-23 GKVTIFCCPGCRAI
+23 GRETIFCCPGCRAI
-37 HALLRSEG
+37 HGLLRSEG
-45 LTGFYD
+45 LTGFYA
-51 RRQGWIPGP
+51 RRHGWTPGP
-60 PETARVPLDAFDG
+60 PETARVPLEAFDG
-73 AVRTSGR
+73 AVRASGR

-99 IERYLGRR
+99 IERYLGGRP
-107 HGILSTRVNFAT
+107 GIHSTRVNFAT

-131 GIRDVILAI
+131 GIGDVVLAI
-140 RALGYTPYPPESLP
+140 RALGYTPYPPESLT

-194 IDARYAH
+194 IDARYEN
-201 LFRWLCF
+201 LFRGLCF

-214 VFYSGAPF
+214 IFYSGAPF
-222 FHGALHG
+222 FRGALRG
-229 ARHGAFG
+229 ARHGTFG

-259 GEVYFDTAT
+259 GDVYFDTAT
-268 MILTLILL
+268 MILTLVLL

-283 ARAHAAEGISRLVR
+283 ARARVAEGISRLVR
-297 IAPVMARK
+297 LAPLMARK
-305 AVPGGG
+305 AAPGGG

-321 PGDLV
+321 AGDLV
-326 EVVPGERMPV
+326 EVVPGERIPA
-336 DGNVVEGGSEAD
+336 DGTVVEGASEAD
-348 EALLSGES
+348 ESLLSGES
-356 APVPKTAGDPV
+356 APVTKIAGDPV
-367 VAGSLNGTGRLLV
+367 VAGALNGMGRLLV

-414 VVGGFVPFI
+414 VVRGFVPSI

-436 GGIPLHAALMAG
+436 GGIPPHAALMAG

-481 IRGGDVLEQTARVRC
+481 VRGGDVLEQAAGVRC

-513 HVEGIGIGR
+513 DVEGIAIGR

-537 HAIGRAIAEAFP
+537 HAIGRAIAESYP

-557 GFRAHP
+557 RFRAHP

-588 VALDGDA
+588 VAVDGEA
-595 SRAYAAHS
+595 SRGYAALS
-603 AARRTAVLLSDASR
+603 EARRTAVLLSDDSS

-625 DALRPEAAGAVSL
+625 DAVRPEAAEAVSL
-638 LRASGTAVAMVTG
+638 LRASGIAVAMVTG
-651 DDPGVAER
+651 DDPGVAAR

-666 GDVRARVTPEGKRE
+666 VDIRARVTPNGKRD
-680 EVRRARER
+680 EVRRARKR

-703 ALAEADVGVAM
+703 ALAEADVGIAM

-759 SYNLVAIPLAVVG
+759 SYNLVA
-772 KLHPIA
+772 
-778 AAAFMVGSSLLV
+778 
-790 VGNSLRLSGPF
+790 
-801 HKYGVAPRASMRRA
+801 
-815 GKARD
+815 

>member
-1 MAVCAHCLLDVPGE
+1 MSVCAHCLLEVPE
-15 PAIRETID
+15 ASATRETID
-23 GKVTIFCCPGCRAI
+23 GRETIFCCPGCRAI
-37 HALLRSEG
+37 HGLLRSEG
-45 LTGFYD
+45 LTAFYA
-51 RRQGWIPGP
+51 RRRGWTPGP
-60 PETARVPLDAFDG
+60 PEPARVPLDAFDG
-73 AVRTSGR
+73 AVRASGR
-80 QAEADLV
+80 HAEADLV
-87 LSGIRCASCVWL
+87 ISGIRCASCVWL
-99 IERYLGRR
+99 IERYLGGRP
-107 HGILSTRVNFAT
+107 GILSTRVNFAT
-119 GRARVSWDPSET
+119 GRTRVSWDPSES
-131 GIRDVILAI
+131 GIGDVVLAI

-154 AGDAL
+154 AGDSL
-159 RRETSDLL
+159 RRETADLL

-194 IDARYAH
+194 IDAGYAS
-201 LFRWLCF
+201 LFRRLCF

-214 VFYSGAPF
+214 IFYSGAPF
-222 FHGALHG
+222 LRGALRG

-259 GEVYFDTAT
+259 GDVYFDTAT

-283 ARAHAAEGISRLVR
+283 ARARAAEGISRLVR
-297 IAPVMARK
+297 LAPVMARK

-321 PGDLV
+321 AEDLV

-336 DGNVVEGGSEAD
+336 DGTVVDGASEAD
-348 EALLSGES
+348 ESLLSGES

-367 VAGSLNGTGRLLV
+367 IAGALNGTGRLLV

-385 GADTVLSRIVQ
+385 GADTILSRIVQ
-396 AVEEAQARKA
+396 AVEEAQSRKA

-414 VVGGFVPFI
+414 VVRGFVPSI

-436 GGIPLHAALMAG
+436 GGSPPHAALMAG

-463 TPLAVLVGTTSAQ
+463 TPLAVLVGTSSAQ

-481 IRGGDVLEQTARVRC
+481 VRGGDVLEQAARVRC

-502 GTLTLGRPRLT
+502 GTLTLGRPRLID
-513 HVEGIGIGR
+513 VEGIGTGR

-537 HAIGRAIAEAFP
+537 HAIGRAIAEAYP

-580 PELLERFG
+580 PELLGRFG
-588 VALDGDA
+588 VAVDA
-595 SRAYAAHS
+595 ETSRAYAALS
-603 AARRTAVLLSDASR
+603 AARRTAVLLSDGSR
-617 PLAILATE
+617 PIAILATE
-625 DALRPEAAGAVSL
+625 DALRPEAAEAVSL
-638 LRASGTAVAMVTG
+638 LRASGIAVAMVTG
-651 DDPGVAER
+651 DDPGVAAR

-666 GDVRARVTPEGKRE
+666 GDIRARVTPEGKRE

-688 FGPVLVVGDGVNDAP
+688 SGPVLVVGDGVNDAP

-729 MTEDLLRIP
+729 MTEDLRRIP

-759 SYNLVAIPLAVVG
+759 SYNLVAIPLAVAG

-778 AAAFMVGSSLLV
+778 AAAFMAGSSLLV
-790 VGNSLRLSGPF
+790 VGNSLRLRKG
-801 HKYGVAPRASMRRA
+801 GR
-815 GKARD
+815 